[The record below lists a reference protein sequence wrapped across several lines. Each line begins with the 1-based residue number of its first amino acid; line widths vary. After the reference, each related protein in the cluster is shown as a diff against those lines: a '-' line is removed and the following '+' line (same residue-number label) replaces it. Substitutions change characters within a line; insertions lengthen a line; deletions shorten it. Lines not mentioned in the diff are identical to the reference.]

1 MTTPGRRLSAP
12 LRRVRQPPLRRLA
25 ARAVERTGLAAWR
38 AGSWLVGNAPERVS
52 VAVVRAGLRA
62 SYWAWPTKRRW
73 ANLNFSHVLGRP
85 PDDPAVRRLALAAY
99 DNYARY
105 LVELQRLP
113 NQSAAEVSARVE
125 AVGLEEVAAIWRA
138 SGRGLILTS
147 GHFGNLEAAAAGL
160 AHHGWPVS
168 GVADDSSFPELF
180 ALLAEQRARWGVTII
195 PWRRIRDIFD
205 VLRRKEILAL
215 VVDWGYRPDGIPVR
229 LFGAW
234 TTLPAGPAVLAAK
247 SRSPILPMV
256 VRRLPGGRFFVSH
269 DEPIEVPDSGPATLR
284 RATQAVADA
293 LERAIAAAPEQ
304 WYSFKPVWPEDPAA
318 GPELERR
325 AAEMD
330 VSSGT
335 TAKGRAAGADGRAD
349 AGDGSK
355 TAVAAGPRPTPR
367 TPLRSTKAEE
377 AP

>member
-1 MTTPGRRLSAP
+1 MTSNGRRLSAP
-12 LRRVRQPPLRRLA
+12 HRRDPKPPHRRIA
-25 ARAVERTGLAAWR
+25 TRALERAGLTAWR
-38 AGSWLVGNAPERVS
+38 TGSWLVGNAPERVS
-52 VAVVRAGLRA
+52 VAVLRAGLRA

-73 ANLNFSHVLGRP
+73 ANENFAHVLGLP
-85 PDDPAVRRLALAAY
+85 PDHREVRRLALAAY

-113 NQSAAEVSARVE
+113 NQSAAEISARVE
-125 AVGLEEVAAIWRA
+125 AVGVEEVAAIWRA
-138 SGRGLILTS
+138 SGRGLILTT

-180 ALLAEQRARWGVTII
+180 EILAAQRARWGVTVI
-195 PWRRIRDIFD
+195 PWRRMRDIYA
-205 VLRRKEILAL
+205 VLRRREILAL
-215 VVDWGYRPDGIPVR
+215 IVDWGYRPDGIPVR
-229 LFGAW
+229 LFGSW

-247 SRSPILPMV
+247 TGSPILPMV
-256 VRRLPGGRFFVSH
+256 VRRLPKGRFFVTH
-269 DEPIEVPDSGPATLR
+269 DALIEVAGSDPAALR

-304 WYSFKPVWPEDPAA
+304 WYSFKPVWPEDEAEQA
-318 GPELERR
+318 VLARR

-330 VSSGT
+330 GAAASDAGPAASDAGPPASGT
-335 TAKGRAAGADGRAD
+335 GSVTVTAADG
-349 AGDGSK
+349 
-355 TAVAAGPRPTPR
+355 
-367 TPLRSTKAEE
+367 

>member
-1 MTTPGRRLSAP
+1 VATQGRRLAAP
-12 LRRVRQPPLRRLA
+12 HRRDRQPPHRRLA
-25 ARAVERTGLAAWR
+25 ARAVERAGLAAWR
-38 AGSWLVGNAPERVS
+38 AGSWIVGNAPERVS
-52 VAVVRAGLRA
+52 VALVRAGLRA
-62 SYWAWPTKRRW
+62 SYWSWPTKRRW

-85 PDDPAVRRLALAAY
+85 ADDPAVRRLALAAY

-113 NQSAAEVSARVE
+113 NQSAAEISARVE
-125 AVGLEEVAAIWRA
+125 AVGLEEIVAIWRA
-138 SGRGLILTS
+138 SGRGLILTT

-180 ALLAEQRARWGVTII
+180 ELLAAQRARWGVRVI
-195 PWRRIRDIFD
+195 PWRRIRDIYA
-205 VLRRKEILAL
+205 VLRRREILAL
-215 VVDWGYRPDGIPVR
+215 IVDWGYRPDGIPVR

-247 SRSPILPMV
+247 SGSPILPMI
-256 VRRLPGGRFFVSH
+256 VRRLPGGRFLVTH
-269 DEPIEVPDSGPATLR
+269 DSLIEVASGDPAGIR

-304 WYSFKPVWPEDPAA
+304 WYSFKPIWPEDPAA
-318 GPELERR
+318 AAELERR

-330 VSSGT
+330 DGT
-335 TAKGRAAGADGRAD
+335 SLDSRSAEGGQLDPPSPVGLAPSASDGI
-349 AGDGSK
+349 
-355 TAVAAGPRPTPR
+355 P
-367 TPLRSTKAEE
+367 
-377 AP
+377 

>member
-1 MTTPGRRLSAP
+1 MATQGRRLAAP
-12 LRRVRQPPLRRLA
+12 HRRDRQPPHRRLA
-25 ARAVERTGLAAWR
+25 ARAVERAGLAAWR
-38 AGSWLVGNAPERVS
+38 AGSWIVGNAPERVS
-52 VAVVRAGLRA
+52 VALVQAGLRA

-85 PDDPAVRRLALAAY
+85 ADDPAVRRLALAAY

-113 NQSAAEVSARVE
+113 NQSAAEISARVE
-125 AVGLEEVAAIWRA
+125 AVGLEEIVAIWRA
-138 SGRGLILTS
+138 SGRGLILTT

-180 ALLAEQRARWGVTII
+180 ELLAAQRARWGVRVI
-195 PWRRIRDIFD
+195 PWRRIRDIYA
-205 VLRRKEILAL
+205 VLRRREILAL
-215 VVDWGYRPDGIPVR
+215 IVDWGYRPDGIPVR

-247 SRSPILPMV
+247 SGSPILPMI
-256 VRRLPGGRFFVSH
+256 VRRLPGGRFLVTH
-269 DEPIEVPDSGPATLR
+269 DSLIEVASGDPAGIR

-304 WYSFKPVWPEDPAA
+304 WYSFKPIWPEDPAA
-318 GPELERR
+318 AAELERR

-330 VSSGT
+330 G
-335 TAKGRAAGADGRAD
+335 GASLDSRSAEGGQLDPPSPVGLAPSASDGI
-349 AGDGSK
+349 
-355 TAVAAGPRPTPR
+355 P
-367 TPLRSTKAEE
+367 
-377 AP
+377 